1 MVGAILRGTI
11 SGPSHFLLLFEPDLN
26 SEIETADSADF
37 TDFEEVI
44 GEEVRIFLRLKL
56 QGIYNR
62 NLLYLKFVR
71 WPYRAEERY
80 FGTIALLA
88 I

>member
-1 MVGAILRGTI
+1 MVGAALRGTI
-11 SGPSHFLLLFEPDLN
+11 CGPSHFLLLLDLDLN

-44 GEEVRIFLRLKL
+44 GEEARIFLRLKL

-62 NLLYLKFVR
+62 DLMYL
-71 WPYRAEERY
+71 RY
-80 FGTIALLA
+80 VICGKSVSVFGLR
-88 I
+88 